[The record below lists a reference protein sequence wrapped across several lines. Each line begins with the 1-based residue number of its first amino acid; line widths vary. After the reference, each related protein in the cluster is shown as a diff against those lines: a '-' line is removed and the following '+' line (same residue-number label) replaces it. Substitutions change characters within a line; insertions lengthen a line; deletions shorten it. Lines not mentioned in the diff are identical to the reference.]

1 MDCTWWNN
9 DDQSIFRSLKES
21 LCQMLI
27 IISSHAIC
35 ITMECFT
42 G

>member
-9 DDQSIFRSLKES
+9 DDQSIFRSVKES

-27 IISSHAIC
+27 IIFSHAIF